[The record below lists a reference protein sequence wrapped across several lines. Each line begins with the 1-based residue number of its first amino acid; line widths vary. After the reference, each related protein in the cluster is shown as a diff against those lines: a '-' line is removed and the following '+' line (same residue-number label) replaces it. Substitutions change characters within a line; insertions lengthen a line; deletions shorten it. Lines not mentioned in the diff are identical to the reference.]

1 MTNLHNEEIMAMRNT
16 VSLLKKRIALESSS
30 SKKEELKKDVKEL
43 EGLIVQ
49 KLGETSDFADIRI
62 EEDIY

>member
-49 KLGETSDFADIRI
+49 KLGETSDFVDIRI

>member
-1 MTNLHNEEIMAMRNT
+1 MRNT

-49 KLGETSDFADIRI
+49 KLGETSDFVDIRI

>member
-49 KLGETSDFADIRI
+49 RLNETSDFVDIRI

>member
-1 MTNLHNEEIMAMRNT
+1 MSNLHNEEIMAMRNT

-49 KLGETSDFADIRI
+49 KLGETSDFVDIRI